1 MTFNHGHAL
10 IIGVD
15 SYRYAPRLDVSV
27 ASRDAEALAGVLSD
41 PRYCGYPANQTRIIS
56 KADATRDNILNALN
70 HLARQSGPDDTVVFF
85 QCGHGDYGT
94 DGNFYLICHDS
105 QIEGDKVASG
115 TGISQAEL
123 LEMIK
128 AIPAQRL
135 LMVFNSCHSGEISP
149 TLGLDQQVGGK
160 NLPTMT
166 AEALLSTGSG
176 RVVITACREDQY
188 SWIGSGQL
196 SIFTQALIDGLQGK
210 RIAPRGGTISIFDLY
225 TATFETVN
233 RTVEEQLNKR
243 QEPELTIL
251 KGVGPFAVALYQGA
265 LDTNMS
271 VVDKTAEP
279 PQSQGVRQVD
289 PERSQQA
296 YQQIINQE
304 VGVDFGQSQ
313 QVKITGDVIGGDRV
327 DKSVNTGGGAYV
339 GGQVTV
345 TGGDFVGRDK
355 ITSEASSSQAMI
367 LEDFLSLLERIHS
380 EFQKTQPEAKFHT
393 LVENEIASIKAE
405 AHDEQ
410 PSLPI
415 IETKLISLKNLLEK
429 TGSVVV
435 ATTGLAKVIQ
445 QAIVMAQKLFQ

>member
-1 MTFNHGHAL
+1 M
-10 IIGVD
+10 V
-15 SYRYAPRLDVSV
+15 
-27 ASRDAEALAGVLSD
+27 
-41 PRYCGYPANQTRIIS
+41 
-56 KADATRDNILNALN
+56 
-70 HLARQSGPDDTVVFF
+70 
-85 QCGHGDYGT
+85 
-94 DGNFYLICHDS
+94 
-105 QIEGDKVASG
+105 SG
-115 TGISQAEL
+115 TGISQVEL

-149 TLGLDQQVGGK
+149 ALGIDQQLGGR

-188 SWIGSGQL
+188 SWIGTGQL
-196 SIFTQALIDGLQGK
+196 SIFTQALVDSLQGK
-210 RIAPRGGTISIFDLY
+210 RIVPRGGYISIFDLY

-233 RTVEEQLNKR
+233 RTVEEQLSKR

-265 LDTNMS
+265 VDTNMS
-271 VVDKTAEP
+271 VVGKTAELP
-279 PQSQGVRQVD
+279 HSKGVRQVD
-289 PERSQQA
+289 PGRSQQA
-296 YQQIINQE
+296 YQQIINRT
-304 VGVDFGQSQ
+304 GGIDFGQSQ
-313 QVKITGDVIGGDRV
+313 QVRITGDVTGGDRV

-345 TGGDFVGRDK
+345 TSGDFVGRDQ
-355 ITSEASSSQAMI
+355 IISEVSSSQSMT
-367 LEDFLSLLERIHS
+367 LEDFFSLLERINS
-380 EFQKTQPEAKFHT
+380 ELKETQPEAK
-393 LVENEIASIKAE
+393 VNAMIENEIAGIKAE
-405 AHDEQ
+405 AQDEQ

-415 IETKLISLKNLLEK
+415 IETRLVSLKNLLEK

-435 ATTGLAKVIQ
+435 ATTGLAEVIQ

>member
-27 ASRDAEALAGVLSD
+27 ASRDAEALADILSD

-105 QIEGDKVASG
+105 QIEGDKVVSG

-149 TLGLDQQVGGK
+149 ALGIDQQLGEK

-188 SWIGSGQL
+188 SWIGPGEL
-196 SIFTQALIDGLQGK
+196 SIFTQALIDSLQGK
-210 RIAPRGGTISIFDLY
+210 RIVPRGGYISIFDLY
-225 TATFETVN
+225 TTTFETVN
-233 RTVEEQLNKR
+233 RTVEELLGNR

-265 LDTNMS
+265 VDTNMS
-271 VVDKTAEP
+271 VVDKTVEP
-279 PQSQGVRQVD
+279 PHRQGVRQVD
-289 PERSQQA
+289 RERSEQA
-296 YQQIINQE
+296 YQKIIKQK
-304 VGVDFGQSQ
+304 GGIDFGQSQ
-313 QVKITGDVIGGDRV
+313 QVEITGDVTGGDRV
-327 DKSVNTGGGAYV
+327 DKSVKTGGGAYV
-339 GGQVTV
+339 GGHVTV

-355 ITSEASSSQAMI
+355 IISEVSSSQTI
-367 LEDFLSLLERIHS
+367 TLEDFFSLLERLQS
-380 EFQKTQPEAKFHT
+380 ELKEARIEAKVNAM
-393 LVENEIASIKAE
+393 VENELDSIKTE
-405 AHDEQ
+405 AQDEQ

-435 ATTGLAKVIQ
+435 ATTGLAEVIQ
-445 QAIVMAQKLFQ
+445 QAIVVAQKLFQ